1 MKYFLTILLLTTTL
15 GCARTNNQDFIK
27 SDNDDTWTTTI
38 ITLDSLD
45 FNILKFDTITF
56 RYIFPNTYYPTDLSK
71 EEIIKCE
78 KLLNSYIADYN
89 GEAIERFNKITK
101 KYPNQKFDSK
111 DFTIELVDYGRQ
123 YIAVTSD
130 NGDKFVFV
138 NCFCDPEKFSYRD
151 KELVDIMD
159 GGNCYFQFKVNL
171 GQSKIFDFMTNGFT
185 P

>member
-1 MKYFLTILLLTTTL
+1 V
-15 GCARTNNQDFIK
+15 
-27 SDNDDTWTTTI
+27 
-38 ITLDSLD
+38 
-45 FNILKFDTITF
+45 
-56 RYIFPNTYYPTDLSK
+56 
-71 EEIIKCE
+71 
-78 KLLNSYIADYN
+78 DYN
-89 GEAIERFNKITK
+89 SEAIERFNKLTK

-138 NCFCDPEKFSYRD
+138 NCFCEPEKFSYRD
-151 KELVDIMD
+151 KELVDVMD

-171 GQSKIFDFMTNGFT
+171 GQSKIFDFMTNGWT